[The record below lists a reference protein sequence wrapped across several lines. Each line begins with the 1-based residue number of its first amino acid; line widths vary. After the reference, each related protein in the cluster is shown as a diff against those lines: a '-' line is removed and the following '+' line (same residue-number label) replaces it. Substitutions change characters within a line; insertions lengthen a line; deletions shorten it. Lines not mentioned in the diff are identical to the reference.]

1 MGVGARK
8 EALLSLHL
16 NEEWGDMDVETG
28 RFEHKL
34 YIFSCLPFY
43 LNSFFWGLDSLIFV
57 FLVSSIL
64 SQTWKP
70 ILFKGRP
77 IHTNLVVL

>member
-1 MGVGARK
+1 M
-8 EALLSLHL
+8 LSLHL
-16 NEEWGDMDVETG
+16 NGEWRDMDVETG

-34 YIFSCLPFY
+34 YMFSCLFLPFY
-43 LNSFFWGLDSLIFV
+43 LNSFFWGLGSLIFV